1 MANQT
6 EPGAGAG
13 RGMLLAA
20 WVIGLALL
28 TWVFGLWE
36 AQQQNPNRNP
46 EVYRQEGME
55 HLVLE
60 RNRGGHYVVSGKING
75 QPAEFLLDTGATDV
89 VVSEDLAERAGLK
102 AGARQWA
109 QTANGRIEVRAT
121 RVDRLVLGT
130 LELHNVN
137 ASINRAMS
145 GDKVLLG
152 MSALGQVEFS
162 QEGEQLT
169 LRYPARKAGRSR

>member
-1 MANQT
+1 MVNQT
-6 EPGAGAG
+6 EPGANAG

-36 AQQQNPNRNP
+36 ANQENPNRNP
-46 EVYRQEGME
+46 QSYRQEGVQ

-60 RNRGGHYVVSGKING
+60 RNRAGHYVVSGQVNRE
-75 QPAEFLLDTGATDV
+75 PAVFLLDTGATDV
-89 VVSEDLAERAGLK
+89 VVSQDLAEKAGLS

-109 QTANGRIEVRAT
+109 QTANGRIQVRAT
-121 RVDRLVLGT
+121 QLDRLALGPI
-130 LELHNVN
+130 ELYNVN
-137 ASINRAMS
+137 ASINSAMS
-145 GDKVLLG
+145 GNKVLLG

-162 QEGEQLT
+162 QQGGQLT
-169 LRYPARKAGRSR
+169 LRYPTQSVN